1 MTSIHLRLH
10 TVKFWSAR
18 FQRNYNLTVFRSIP
32 QTVMKTENKR
42 YSYNM
47 AARRNN
53 NKAPP
58 PPPHSKIMP
67 TAQRRSDLNI
77 NGFVKQAINHARY

>member
-1 MTSIHLRLH
+1 
-10 TVKFWSAR
+10 
-18 FQRNYNLTVFRSIP
+18 
-32 QTVMKTENKR
+32 MKTENKR

-47 AARRNN
+47 AVRRN

-58 PPPHSKIMP
+58 SLHSKIMP

-77 NGFVKQAINHARY
+77 NGFVKQVINHARY

>member
-1 MTSIHLRLH
+1 
-10 TVKFWSAR
+10 
-18 FQRNYNLTVFRSIP
+18 
-32 QTVMKTENKR
+32 MKTENKR

-47 AARRNN
+47 AVRRNN
-53 NKAPP
+53 NKA

-77 NGFVKQAINHARY
+77 KGFAKQVINHARY

>member
-1 MTSIHLRLH
+1 
-10 TVKFWSAR
+10 
-18 FQRNYNLTVFRSIP
+18 
-32 QTVMKTENKR
+32 MKTENKR

>member
-1 MTSIHLRLH
+1 MTSTHLRLH

-53 NKAPP
+53 NKAPS
-58 PPPHSKIMP
+58 PHSKIMP
-67 TAQRRSDLNI
+67 TAQRRSDLNA